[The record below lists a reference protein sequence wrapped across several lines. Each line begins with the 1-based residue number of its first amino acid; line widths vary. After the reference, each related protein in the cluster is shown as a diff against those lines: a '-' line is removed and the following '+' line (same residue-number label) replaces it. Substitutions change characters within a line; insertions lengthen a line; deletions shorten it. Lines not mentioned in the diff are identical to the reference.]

1 MVAVAG
7 REVNN
12 PSTAPLPSGW
22 EQRVDRASGRIYFL
36 NHNERTTSWETL
48 EPGDTYQLLQVTRP
62 LHGNTV
68 LPGKQVYVADP
79 QGNRFVTVVPANVA
93 PGAMFQ
99 VRVPIMIPRR
109 TRRARGAHAPTFR
122 AWHSLDV
129 MDEEFVPTC
138 LLGGAEGGGGV
149 EGAGAGA
156 SSPAGGA
163 GGGGRQRGTRF
174 YFDRPQDLLRSM
186 VLRLPRVTGGCAVA
200 KDTGRVAST

>member
-1 MVAVAG
+1 MKQPASSFVKHADRAVSVQLVRPRRDPMVAVAG
-7 REVNN
+7 SEVND
-12 PSTAPLPSGW
+12 PSTAPLPPGW

-36 NHNERTTSWETL
+36 NQNERTTCWVTL

-99 VRVPIMIPRR
+99 VRVPIMIR
-109 TRRARGAHAPTFR
+109 
-122 AWHSLDV
+122 
-129 MDEEFVPTC
+129 
-138 LLGGAEGGGGV
+138 LGGAEGGGGV

-163 GGGGRQRGTRF
+163 GGGATAGSDAALDPSTAQLRQR
-174 YFDRPQDLLRSM
+174 
-186 VLRLPRVTGGCAVA
+186 
-200 KDTGRVAST
+200 RVARVPLNTVPLNTCSVARCQHGR

>member
-36 NHNERTTSWETL
+36 NHNERTTSWKTV

-109 TRRARGAHAPTFR
+109 TRRARGAHATPP
-122 AWHSLDV
+122 AGPSLGGV
-129 MDEEFVPTC
+129 GEFVSMC
-138 LLGGAEGGGGV
+138 RLGGAEGGGGV

-163 GGGGRQRGTRF
+163 GGGATAGSDAALDPSTAQLRQR
-174 YFDRPQDLLRSM
+174 
-186 VLRLPRVTGGCAVA
+186 
-200 KDTGRVAST
+200 RVARVPLNTVPLNTCSVARCQHGR

>member
-99 VRVPIMIPRR
+99 VRVPIMIR
-109 TRRARGAHAPTFR
+109 
-122 AWHSLDV
+122 
-129 MDEEFVPTC
+129 
-138 LLGGAEGGGGV
+138 LGGAEGGGGV

-174 YFDRPQDLLRSM
+174 IYFDRPQDLLRSM
-186 VLRLPRVTGGCAVA
+186 VLRLPRDWRLRGRKGH
-200 KDTGRVAST
+200 TGRVAST